1 MNKIYQNSYPAG
13 KNAGFTLIELLVVVL
28 IIGIL
33 AAVALPQYQVAVAKS
48 RLAAVIPTVKS
59 LSTALEMYYMANG
72 AYPPNGYDIGFD
84 VDLPASCSATNTTVS
99 VACSNGMIFD
109 IMDYSTGTVFGGN
122 KNVKLG
128 YVIWLTNSPRPGLH
142 QCLAVS
148 SDVTANKV
156 CKSMGGVVSKGQNTS
171 FFADTMKE
179 AVTHYDLP

>member
-1 MNKIYQNSYPAG
+1 
-13 KNAGFTLIELLVVVL
+13 
-28 IIGIL
+28 
-33 AAVALPQYQVAVAKS
+33 
-48 RLAAVIPTVKS
+48 
-59 LSTALEMYYMANG
+59 MYYMANG

-128 YVIWLTNSPRPGLH
+128 YVIWLSNSPRPGLH